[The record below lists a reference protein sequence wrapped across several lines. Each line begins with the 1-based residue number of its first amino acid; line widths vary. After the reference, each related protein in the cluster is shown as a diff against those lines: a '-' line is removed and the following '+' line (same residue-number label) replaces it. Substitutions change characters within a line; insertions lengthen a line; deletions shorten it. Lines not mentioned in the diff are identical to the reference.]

1 MKITQVITDGCD
13 CYPWHT
19 VFAWWPVKTITGRRI
34 WWEKVMKRKIWV
46 AWGIGFHVEPHVE
59 YATLFEVL
67 NDNDDRFFS

>member
-19 VFAWWPVKTITGRRI
+19 VFAWLPVKTITGRRI

-46 AWGIGFHVEPHVE
+46 TWGSGFHVEPHVE

-67 NDNDDRFFS
+67 NDDDDRFFS